1 MPESNERNCSE
12 DPLAT
17 ACQWQEEAWETEPAD
32 ANAAALA
39 TADET
44 GAPNVRMVLVKR
56 LTPGSR
62 GGAVFFTNLGSKK
75 GQEIANNPQAALVL
89 HWKTS
94 ERQLRFRGLLEP
106 VSEKEADA
114 YFATRPYRSRV
125 GAWASRQSAPLA
137 SRALLIAEAARI
149 AASYPTAPPRPSF
162 WHGFLLRPLE
172 IEFWN
177 SGDFRLHDRFRWRR
191 NTVDDSEWNV
201 SRLHP

>member
-1 MPESNERNCSE
+1 MGDRASRCERRSASNRRRDRCSKRPDGARE
-12 DPLAT
+12 T
-17 ACQWQEEAWETEPAD
+17 AYAWIA
-32 ANAAALA
+32 
-39 TADET
+39 
-44 GAPNVRMVLVKR
+44 GR
-56 LTPGSR
+56 R
-62 GGAVFFTNLGSKK
+62 GIFTNLGSKK